1 MILYWQDDNI
11 VVYIHDE
18 KQYHLIVP
26 LDNIIWEQTT
36 IYGKCMR
43 SNNTF
48 LLIKLYIFEFFMLDA
63 IFKVNMKITSGMCN
77 RNIPI

>member
-1 MILYWQDDNI
+1 MILYWQDNNI

-18 KQYHLIVP
+18 KQYLIVP